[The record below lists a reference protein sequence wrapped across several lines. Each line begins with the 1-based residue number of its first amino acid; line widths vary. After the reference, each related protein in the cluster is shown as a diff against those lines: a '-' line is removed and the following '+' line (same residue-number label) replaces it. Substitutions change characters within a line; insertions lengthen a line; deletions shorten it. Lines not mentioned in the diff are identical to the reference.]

1 MSGHNE
7 KGDRERPNCAAA
19 SLFSHVP
26 AKRASS
32 MVGVRRDALN
42 LVPTLVAML
51 LILAACGNNIS
62 AGTTPTAI
70 SGTRLAAKQ
79 VLTFP
84 NVGIADSDPLDPAQV
99 SDPNT
104 ELIVNMVYSGLVTS
118 DSDLN
123 VVPDQATW
131 DVSANNR
138 IYTFHL
144 KPGITFSD
152 GTPVTAQTYVYT
164 LTRALLPEV
173 QSSIA
178 ALYEGAIVG
187 ANDVMKGKTKT
198 LLGVKAIDALT
209 LRITLSQPTPYFLQ
223 MLTNA
228 IFFPL
233 NKQVIDEYGQVDWT
247 NHVVGSGIGTGP
259 FMIQEWVPS
268 VKMVFVPNPHY
279 YSNKTR
285 LTEVN
290 MIFAGDATTA
300 LTTYRAGQ
308 YDFVWNI
315 AAADQVAAKG
325 LPGFTRGTQLETD
338 ALFFNNKTPPFD
350 NAVVRQAFAYATDKV
365 TLAHTVFFDSVAPAP
380 TIIPPGMP
388 GYQESNAGIPY
399 NTNMAKSLLESIYPD
414 VTTVPP
420 IIFSYASS
428 QISSQE
434 ASALQGMWQNALGIT
449 VTLRS
454 VETTAYNDEL
464 NKHQVQFGFIPWNA
478 DFPDPYDCLTLNL
491 FSTAANNYGDWN
503 NPTFNQTATQAD
515 KALSGDM
522 RMLLYN
528 QAEQVALQNVGW
540 LPLDHQTLAAIIPSW
555 VQGVRINANGL
566 YFGDWSKVYLMR
578 H

>member
-7 KGDRERPNCAAA
+7 KGDQERPK
-19 SLFSHVP
+19 SLFPRVR

-32 MVGVRRDALN
+32 RAGARRDALK

-51 LILAACGNNIS
+51 LILAACGNTIS

-70 SGTRLAAKQ
+70 SVNRLAVKQ
-79 VLTFP
+79 ELTFP
-84 NVGIADSDPLDPAQV
+84 NVGIADSGPLDPAQA

-104 ELIVNMVYSGLVTS
+104 ELIMNMVYSGLVTS

-131 DVSANNR
+131 DVSANNSL
-138 IYTFHL
+138 YTFHL

-173 QSSIA
+173 QSDIA

-198 LLGVKAIDALT
+198 LRGVKAIDALT

-233 NKQVIDEYGQVDWT
+233 NKQIIDEYGQVDWT
-247 NHVVGSGIGTGP
+247 NHVLGSGIGTGP
-259 FMIQEWVPS
+259 FMIQEWIPS
-268 VKMVFVPNPHY
+268 VKMVFVPNPY
-279 YSNKTR
+279 YYGNKTR
-285 LTEVN
+285 LTKVN

-315 AAADQVAAKG
+315 SAADQVAAKG

-338 ALFFNNKTPPFD
+338 ALFFNNKVPPFD
-350 NAVVRQAFAYATDKV
+350 NAVVRQAFAYATDKA
-365 TLAHTVFFDSVAPAP
+365 TLAHSIFFDSVAPAS

-399 NTNMAKSLLESIYPD
+399 DTNIAKSLLESIYPD

-420 IIFSYASS
+420 ITFSYASS

-464 NKHQVQFGFIPWNA
+464 NKRQVQFGFIPWNA

-491 FSTAANNYGDWN
+491 FSTAANNYGNWN
-503 NPTFNQTATQAD
+503 NPTFDQAVTQAD
-515 KALSGDM
+515 KALSGDT

-528 QAEQVALQNVGW
+528 QAEQVALQDVGW

-555 VQGVRINANGL
+555 VQGVSVNANGL
-566 YFGDWSKVYLMR
+566 FFGDWSKVYLLR